1 MGQKTRG
8 WKAPGRLPLK
18 TTPESRSEKP
28 EGRADYELP
37 EAPRERVMRVRLRA
51 AFQACRGESRWNR
64 GEPLSALRPWG
75 RGQTSTQTKDE
86 PAERGLF
93 FWRSNMQDIRQDKL
107 FRMRHSFSHVMAE
120 AVLEMFPDA
129 KLAIGPAID
138 DGFYYDF
145 DLPRALTGEDLAVLE
160 DKMRVIVAGKHPF
173 TKKVISR
180 AEARKLFGGQP
191 YKLELIAELPEGEEI
206 STYTQGTFTDLCRG
220 PHVENT
226 KELAPDAFKLTSIAG
241 AYWRG
246 DEKNKMLQRVYGTA
260 WDSKAELDAYLKKL
274 EEIEKRDHR
283 RLGRELDLFS
293 VHEEAGAGLI
303 YWHPKGARVR
313 LAIEDFW
320 RREHLRHGYELL
332 YTPHIGKSWLWE
344 TSGHLGFYKQNMY
357 APLSIDDV
365 DYFIKP
371 MNCPFHLMIY
381 KNQQRSYRDL
391 PMRWAEL
398 GTVYRYER
406 SGVLHGL
413 LRVRGFT
420 QDDAHIICTP
430 EQIDDE
436 ILEVLRF
443 SLKIWRAFGFTD
455 VKAYLATKPADGIG
469 DDATWEKAIGVLK
482 LAAEKENLDVVIDEG
497 GGAFYGPKIDLKIKD
512 ALGREW
518 QMTTI
523 QFDWNEPER
532 FGLTYVASDN
542 TQKRPFMVHRA
553 LLGSLERFFGVLIEH
568 YGGAFPAWL
577 APVQII
583 AIPVA
588 PSFTPYAEEVVQTLR
603 SRGVRAEI
611 DKGDERMN
619 AKIRNAQN
627 QKIPFMLILGEKE
640 RTGKAVSLRT
650 RAGEQKNLIPL
661 ADFLTQID
669 DEVKPK
675 SLD

>member
-1 MGQKTRG
+1 MRTDV
-8 WKAPGRLPLK
+8 
-18 TTPESRSEKP
+18 
-28 EGRADYELP
+28 RACQRND
-37 EAPRERVMRVRLRA
+37 EA
-51 AFQACRGESRWNR
+51 
-64 GEPLSALRPWG
+64 G
-75 RGQTSTQTKDE
+75 RGFV
-86 PAERGLF
+86 L
-93 FWRSNMQDIRQDKL
+93 WRREMQDVKQDKL

-120 AVLEMFPDA
+120 AVLELFPDA

-160 DKMRVIVAGKHPF
+160 EKMRAIVKGKHSF

-180 AEARKLFGGQP
+180 DDARKLFTGQP
-191 YKLELIAELPEGEEI
+191 YKLELIAELPAGEEI
-206 STYTQGTFTDLCRG
+206 STYTQDTFTDLCRG
-220 PHVENT
+220 PHVESTN
-226 KELAPDAFKLTSIAG
+226 ELAPDAFKLTSIAG

-246 DEKNKMLQRVYGTA
+246 DEKNKMLQRIYGTA
-260 WDSKAELDAYLKKL
+260 WESKADLDAHLKKL

-320 RREHLRHGYELL
+320 RREHLRNGYELL

-365 DYFIKP
+365 DYFLKP

-443 SLKIWRAFGFTD
+443 SLKIWKAFGFTD
-455 VKAYLATKPADGIG
+455 IKAYLATKPADGIG
-469 DDATWEKAIGVLK
+469 DDATWDKAIGVLK
-482 LAAEKENLDVVIDEG
+482 RAAEKENLDIVIDEG

-553 LLGSLERFFGVLIEH
+553 LLGSLERFFGVLVEH

-577 APVQII
+577 APVQVM
-583 AIPVA
+583 AIPVTPIFA
-588 PSFTPYAEEVVQTLR
+588 PYAQEIVRTLKG
-603 SRGVRAEI
+603 RGVRAEV
-611 DKGDERMN
+611 DLGDERMN

-640 RTGKAVSLRT
+640 QTGKAVSV
-650 RAGEQKNLIPL
+650 RARSGEQKNLIPL
-661 ADFLTQID
+661 ADFLAEID
-669 DEVKPK
+669 EEVRPK
-675 SLD
+675 TLD

>member
-1 MGQKTRG
+1 MAEGNR
-8 WKAPGRLPLK
+8 PGLL
-18 TTPESRSEKP
+18 E
-28 EGRADYELP
+28 
-37 EAPRERVMRVRLRA
+37 
-51 AFQACRGESRWNR
+51 
-64 GEPLSALRPWG
+64 
-75 RGQTSTQTKDE
+75 
-86 PAERGLF
+86 
-93 FWRSNMQDIRQDKL
+93 I
-107 FRMRHSFSHVMAE
+107 RHSTAHVMAE

-145 DLPRALTGEDLAVLE
+145 DLPRTVTTVDLGVIE
-160 DKMRVIVAGKHPF
+160 EKMRAIIGGAHPF
-173 TKKVISR
+173 KKAVISR
-180 AEARKLFGGQP
+180 DEARRRFKDQP
-191 YKLELIAELPEGEEI
+191 YKLELIEELPEGEEI
-206 STYTQGTFTDLCRG
+206 STYTQDTFTDLCRG
-220 PHVENT
+220 PHVGST
-226 KELAPDAFKLTSIAG
+226 KDLSAEGFKLTSVAG

-246 DEKNKMLQRVYGTA
+246 DEKNKMLQRIYGTA
-260 WDSKAELDAYLKKL
+260 WESKADLEAHLKRIA
-274 EEIEKRDHR
+274 EIEKRDHR
-283 RLGRELDLFS
+283 RVGKDLDLYS
-293 VHEEAGAGLI
+293 IHEEAGAGLI

-320 RREHLRHGYELL
+320 RSEHLKNGYDLL
-332 YTPHIGKSWLWE
+332 YTPHIGKGWLWE

-365 DYFIKP
+365 DYFLKP

-391 PMRWAEL
+391 PLRWAEL
-398 GTVYRYER
+398 GTVYRYEK

-430 EQIDDE
+430 EQIDGE

-443 SLKIWRAFGFTD
+443 SLKIWKAFGFTD
-455 VKAYLATKPADGIG
+455 IKAYLATKPADGIG
-469 DDATWEKAIGVLK
+469 DDAKWEQAIGVLRR
-482 LAAEKENLDVVIDEG
+482 AAEQEHLDVVMDEG

-532 FGLTYVASDN
+532 FDLTYVASDN

-553 LLGSLERFFGVLIEH
+553 LLGSLERFFGVLVEH
-568 YGGAFPAWL
+568 YGGAFPPWL
-577 APVQII
+577 APVQAV
-583 AIPVA
+583 AIPV
-588 PSFTPYAEEVVQTLR
+588 TPAFAGYADEVVKALKA
-603 SRGVRAEI
+603 RGVRAEA

-627 QKIPFMLILGEKE
+627 QKVPFMLILGEKE
-640 RTGKAVSLRT
+640 QGARAVSVRT
-650 RAGEQKNLIPL
+650 RSGEQKNMIPL
-661 ADFLTQID
+661 EEYLSQVEI
-669 DEVKPK
+669 EVRPK
-675 SLD
+675 TLD

>member
-1 MGQKTRG
+1 MG
-8 WKAPGRLPLK
+8 
-18 TTPESRSEKP
+18 
-28 EGRADYELP
+28 
-37 EAPRERVMRVRLRA
+37 
-51 AFQACRGESRWNR
+51 
-64 GEPLSALRPWG
+64 
-75 RGQTSTQTKDE
+75 
-86 PAERGLF
+86 
-93 FWRSNMQDIRQDKL
+93 MQDNGKDKL
-107 FRMRHSFSHVMAE
+107 LRVRHSFSHVMAE
-120 AVLEMFPDA
+120 AVLQVFPDA

-138 DGFYYDF
+138 EGFYYDF
-145 DLPRALTGEDLAVLE
+145 DLPRALTREDLGVLE
-160 DKMRVIVAGKHPF
+160 ENMRAIVAGNHAF

-180 AEARKLFGGQP
+180 EEARKLFSGQP

-206 STYTQGTFTDLCRG
+206 STYTQDTFTDLCRG
-220 PHVENT
+220 PHVDST
-226 KELAPDAFKLTSIAG
+226 KQLKPDAFKLTSIAG

-246 DEKNKMLQRVYGTA
+246 DEKNKMLQRIYGTA
-260 WDSKAELDAYLKKL
+260 WESKADLEAHLKKL

-320 RREHLRHGYELL
+320 RQEHLRHGYDIL

-365 DYFIKP
+365 DYYIKP
-371 MNCPFHLMIY
+371 MNCPFHLMVY
-381 KNQQRSYRDL
+381 RSQQRSYRDL
-391 PMRWAEL
+391 PLRWAEL

-436 ILEVLRF
+436 VLDVLRF
-443 SLKIWRAFGFTD
+443 SLAIWKAFGFTD
-455 VKAYLATKPADGIG
+455 VKAYLATKPPDGIG
-469 DDATWEKAIGVLK
+469 DDATWDRAIASLK
-482 LAAEKENLDVVIDEG
+482 RAITRENLEYVMDVG

-523 QFDWNEPER
+523 QFDWNMPAR
-532 FGLTYVASDN
+532 FGITYVASDN
-542 TQKRPFMVHRA
+542 TQKQPFMVHRA

-577 APVQII
+577 APVQVM

-588 PSFTPYAEEVVQTLR
+588 AGFASYAEQIVKALR
-603 SRGVRAEI
+603 LRGVRAEI
-611 DKGDERMN
+611 DTGDERMN

-640 RTGKAVSLRT
+640 QTGKAVSLRT
-650 RAGEQKNLIPL
+650 RAGEQKNLIPMT
-661 ADFLTQID
+661 DFLAMID
-669 DEVKPK
+669 EEVKPK
-675 SLD
+675 TLDQEK

>member
-1 MGQKTRG
+1 MEETK
-8 WKAPGRLPLK
+8 KPGLL
-18 TTPESRSEKP
+18 E
-28 EGRADYELP
+28 
-37 EAPRERVMRVRLRA
+37 
-51 AFQACRGESRWNR
+51 
-64 GEPLSALRPWG
+64 
-75 RGQTSTQTKDE
+75 
-86 PAERGLF
+86 
-93 FWRSNMQDIRQDKL
+93 I
-107 FRMRHSFSHVMAE
+107 RHSFAHVMAE
-120 AVLEMFPDA
+120 AVLQIFPQA

-145 DLPRALTGEDLAVLE
+145 ELPRTLSTDDLAGIE
-160 DKMRVIVAGKHPF
+160 ERMRAIVAGNHAF
-173 TKKVISR
+173 TRAAVSR
-180 AEARKLFGGQP
+180 AQARSLFKDQS
-191 YKLELIAELPEGEEI
+191 YKLELIDELPEGQEI
-206 STYTQGTFTDLCRG
+206 STYTQDTFTDLCRG
-220 PHVENT
+220 PHVPNT
-226 KELAPDAFKLTSIAG
+226 GALRPDAFKLTSIAG

-246 DEKNKMLQRVYGTA
+246 DEKNKMLQRIYGTA
-260 WDSKAELDAYLKKL
+260 WESKADLDAHLKRIA
-274 EEIEKRDHR
+274 EIEKRDHR
-283 RLGRELDLFS
+283 RVGKELDLYS
-293 VHEEAGAGLI
+293 IHEEAGAGLI

-320 RREHLRHGYELL
+320 RSEHLKNGYELL
-332 YTPHIGKSWLWE
+332 YTPHIGKGWLWE

-357 APLSIDDV
+357 APLSIDEV
-365 DYFIKP
+365 DYFLKP

-391 PMRWAEL
+391 PLRWAEL
-398 GTVYRYER
+398 GTVYRYEK

-443 SLKIWRAFGFTD
+443 SLRIWKAFGFTD
-455 VKAYLATKPADGIG
+455 IKAYLATKPADGIG
-469 DDATWEKAIGVLK
+469 DDATWEKAIASLRR
-482 LAAEKENLDVVIDEG
+482 AATTENLDIILDEG

-532 FGLTYVASDN
+532 FGITYVASDN

-553 LLGSLERFFGVLIEH
+553 LLGSLERFFGVLVEH
-568 YGGAFPAWL
+568 YGGAFPPWL
-577 APVQII
+577 APVQAV
-583 AIPVA
+583 AIPV
-588 PSFTPYAEEVVQTLR
+588 TPAFAAYGEEVVRALKA
-603 SRGVRAEI
+603 RGVRAEL

-640 RTGKAVSLRT
+640 QAGRAVSLRT
-650 RAGEQKNLIPL
+650 RSGEQRNMIPL
-661 ADFLTQID
+661 EEYVRQIET
-669 DEVKPK
+669 EVKPK
-675 SLD
+675 TLE